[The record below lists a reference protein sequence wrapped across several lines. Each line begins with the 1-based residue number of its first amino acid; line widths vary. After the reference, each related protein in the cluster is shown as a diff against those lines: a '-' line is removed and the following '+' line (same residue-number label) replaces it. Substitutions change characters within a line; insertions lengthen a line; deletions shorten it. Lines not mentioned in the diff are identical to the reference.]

1 MRKKKPD
8 WLKINLA
15 SKDQMFKVNKIIKEM
30 SLNTVCSAANC
41 PNKMECFNSGTATFM
56 IMGNLCTRN
65 CMFCNVE
72 TKKPEALDPEEPKHL
87 ALAVKEMGLKHV
99 VVTSVDRDDLADYGA
114 NHFKEVVR
122 EIRKSSPETSIEL
135 LIPDMKG
142 KEDLIDIII
151 NEEPEVLNHNIETVP
166 RLYKDLMPQCNY
178 ELSLGLLDYVKKQKP
193 HMKTK
198 TGLIVGLG
206 ESKEEVIETL
216 KDLRKV
222 DCDIVTIG
230 QYLQPTLSH
239 WKIDRYVEPAE
250 FKEYEKIG
258 YDLGFKKVIA
268 GPLVRSSYKAENF

>member
-65 CMFCNVE
+65 CKFCNVE
-72 TKKPEALDPEEPKHL
+72 TKKPEALDPDEPKHL
-87 ALAVKEMGLKHV
+87 GLAVKEMGLKHV
-99 VVTSVDRDDLADYGA
+99 VVTSVDRDDLADHGA

-166 RLYKDLMPQCNY
+166 RLYRDLMPQCNY
-178 ELSLGLLDYVKKQKP
+178 DLSLGLLDYVKKQKP

-206 ESKEEVIETL
+206 ETKEEVIETL

-239 WKIDRYVEPAE
+239 WEIDRYVEPAE

>member
-230 QYLQPTLSH
+230 QYLQPTLNH
-239 WKIDRYVEPAE
+239 WEIDRYVEPAE

>member
-65 CMFCNVE
+65 CKFCNVE

-239 WKIDRYVEPAE
+239 WEIDRYVEPAE

>member
-1 MRKKKPD
+1 MRKKKPE

-15 SKDQMFKVNKIIKEM
+15 SKEEMFKVNKIIKEM

-65 CMFCNVE
+65 CKFCNVE
-72 TKKPEALDPEEPKHL
+72 TKKPEPLDPEEPKHL

-99 VVTSVDRDDLADYGA
+99 VVTSVDRDDLADHGA

-178 ELSLGLLDYVKKQKP
+178 QLSLDLLDYVKKKKP

-206 ESKEEVIETL
+206 ETKEEVIETL

-230 QYLQPTLSH
+230 QYLQPTLDH
-239 WKIDRYVEPAE
+239 WEIDRYVEPAE